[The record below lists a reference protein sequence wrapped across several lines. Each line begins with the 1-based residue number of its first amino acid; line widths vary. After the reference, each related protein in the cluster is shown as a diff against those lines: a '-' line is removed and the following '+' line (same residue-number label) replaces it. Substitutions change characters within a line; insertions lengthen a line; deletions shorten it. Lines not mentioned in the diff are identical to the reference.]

1 MMSDNQSIEIKYKID
16 TSILTVGQTFQ
27 NKRVMSEYL
36 GQPYIPN
43 KTASL
48 SQTKEWKRY
57 IDWETDGRKIIIT
70 KIHPTPLNKSDG
82 RAVNGTNKY
91 QKLIEDI
98 ILAYVDSVV
107 SKNKVFNDIKD
118 DSVELSLTL
127 NQIMYICGMV
137 NEKYINVNIRPMLV
151 SMGYT
156 AFNINDFFTRT
167 KSKFR
172 AIIDNALL
180 NMNKR
185 NVIHYK
191 KNAVIIDTEKHRLAT
206 EQEEEFVTSIEKRVL
221 SDMECDSVIS
231 VLLSHNTEDY
241 HKRINQ
247 YLKDEFGWQGVYR
260 CYTITVNRS
269 RINLEK
275 EYLKNIKQDNKFEL
289 NKRLVEFFNQQI
301 ANKLLENTNEKNGGF
316 VLPYDYETQQLN
328 LINEL
333 LSI

>member
-1 MMSDNQSIEIKYKID
+1 MSDNQSIEIKYKID
-16 TSILTVGQTFQ
+16 TSVLTVGQTFQ

-57 IDWETDGRKIIIT
+57 IDWEIDGRKIIIT
-70 KIHPTPLNKSDG
+70 KIYTTPLDKNDG

-98 ILAYVDSVV
+98 ILAYLDSVV

-118 DSVELSLTL
+118 DSVEISLTL
-127 NQIMYICGMV
+127 NQLMYICGMV
-137 NEKYINVNIRPMLV
+137 NEKYININIKPILV
-151 SMGYT
+151 DMGYT
-156 AFNINDFFTRT
+156 MFNINDFFTRT

-185 NVIHYK
+185 KIINYK

-206 EQEEEFVTSIEKRVL
+206 AQEEEFVTNIEKRVL

-241 HKRINQ
+241 HKRINK

-260 CYTITVNRS
+260 CYTITVNRA

-275 EYLKNIKQDNKFEL
+275 EYLKTTKQNNKLEL
-289 NKRLVEFFNQQI
+289 NKRLVEFFNKQVENKI
-301 ANKLLENTNEKNGGF
+301 AENKHSANGGF
-316 VLPYDYETQQLN
+316 ELPCDYQTQQLD
-328 LINEL
+328 LTNEL

>member
-1 MMSDNQSIEIKYKID
+1 MSDNQSIEIKYKID

-70 KIHPTPLNKSDG
+70 KIHPTPLDKNDG
-82 RAVNGTNKY
+82 RAINGTNKY

-98 ILAYVDSVV
+98 ILAYIDSVV

-118 DSVELSLTL
+118 DSVEISLTL

-137 NEKYINVNIRPMLV
+137 NEKYINVNIRPTLV
-151 SMGYT
+151 DMGYT
-156 AFNINDFFTRT
+156 TFNINDFFTRT

-260 CYTITVNRS
+260 CYTITINRS

-301 ANKLLENTNEKNGGF
+301 TNKLLENKNEKNGGF
-316 VLPYDYETQQLN
+316 VLPCDYETQQLN